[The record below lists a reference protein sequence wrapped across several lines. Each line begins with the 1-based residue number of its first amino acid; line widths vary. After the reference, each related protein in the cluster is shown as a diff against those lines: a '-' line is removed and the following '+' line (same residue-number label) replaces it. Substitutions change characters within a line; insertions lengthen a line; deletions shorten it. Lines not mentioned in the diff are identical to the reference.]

1 MRMDA
6 CKSPW
11 RLRAPACRTRGEG
24 PCRRGATGSGAQ
36 RRLVRGNP
44 ALYPG
49 GTKGEPVMKLN
60 FLVFLGS
67 VRDST
72 PPRPARLGE
81 RVARACRSLL
91 AAGGHEVGLIDPLEF
106 DLGGAFKPHF
116 AHAKGRAP
124 APLDDLAGRIAA
136 ADGFVMVSP
145 EYNHSMSPA
154 LSHLLNHFGSS
165 LYSYRP
171 SAIATYSAGQWGG
184 ARAAVNMRTFLS
196 ELGCLPVSAMIHVP
210 RAQEVFAEDGG
221 YAPGV
226 DGESWD
232 GYLGRTFAQLVWWA
246 EAASRQRAGGTADR
260 PAAFTRD
267 PSQRNAP

>member
-1 MRMDA
+1 M
-6 CKSPW
+6 
-11 RLRAPACRTRGEG
+11 T
-24 PCRRGATGSGAQ
+24 
-36 RRLVRGNP
+36 
-44 ALYPG
+44 
-49 GTKGEPVMKLN
+49 LN
-60 FLVFLGS
+60 LLIFLGS

-72 PPRPARLGE
+72 PPRPARLGC
-81 RVARACRSLL
+81 RVARACRDRL
-91 AAGGHEVGLIDPLEF
+91 AAEGHEVELIDPLDL

-116 AHAKGRAP
+116 AYAQGKAP
-124 APLDDLAGRIAA
+124 TALDDLARRIAA

-154 LSHLLNHFGSS
+154 LAHLLNHFGSS
-165 LYSYRP
+165 LYAWKP

-210 RAQEVFAEDGG
+210 KAQEVFDEEDG
-221 YAPGV
+221 YASGV
-226 DGESWD
+226 DGEPWD
-232 GYLGRTFAQLVWWA
+232 GYLGRTFAQLIWWA
-246 EAASRQRAGGTADR
+246 EAARRQRAEGEAER